1 MIAQSR
7 AQEARPAAPA
17 AAPAAPA
24 APTAPAASAAAPAR
38 PGLTLFTLALGFV
51 LAALDVTIINV
62 AGSSLRA
69 GLGLSLSGLTWVV
82 SGYALTFAALLLLA
96 GSLAGRYGAR
106 RTYLAG
112 LALFTAASLL
122 AAAAPGAGVLI
133 AGRAL
138 QGAGAALFM
147 PSSLTLLLA
156 AFPGSRER
164 ARVLGLWSAI
174 VSVAA
179 GAGPAAGGLLVGA
192 FGWRSVFLVN
202 LPLGLL
208 GLVLARRF
216 VAPLPGRPAPLA
228 AAGHALGLLALAALS
243 FGLIEGP
250 DLGWAAPRVL
260 LPLAVAVLAGAAFVV
275 RERRAAHRV
284 LPRALFSD
292 ARFPAANA
300 IGFLFNFGLFGGL
313 FMLGLFLQNARG
325 ASPVQAGLELLPVQ
339 AVWLLG
345 NVLYARIGPRLG
357 NRVILTVT
365 LATSAAGTA
374 ALALTVSPGMPYWVL
389 AGVLA
394 VLNAGIGM
402 ASPAMTGATMESA
415 GTEHS
420 GIAGAALNANRQ
432 IGSLV
437 GVAAVSAGLA
447 ATDGWYPGAAASFG
461 MTAGAYA
468 AAGLVA
474 WLGLRTGRRTPRR
487 LPA

>member
-1 MIAQSR
+1 MIAQTGS
-7 AQEARPAAPA
+7 PA
-17 AAPAAPA
+17 AATT
-24 APTAPAASAAAPAR
+24 TAPAPPSPPAR
-38 PGLTLFTLALGFV
+38 PGLGIFTLALGFV
-51 LAALDVTIINV
+51 MASLDVTIINV
-62 AGSSLRA
+62 AGPSLRA

-82 SGYALTFAALLLLA
+82 SGYVLAFAALLLLA

-122 AAAAPGAGVLI
+122 AALAPGAGVLI
-133 AGRAL
+133 AGRIL

-156 AFPGSRER
+156 AFPGGRER

-179 GAGPAAGGLLVGA
+179 GLGPAVGGLLVGA

-208 GLVLARRF
+208 GLVLARR
-216 VAPLPGRPAPLA
+216 VTAPLPGRPGPLA

-243 FGLIEGP
+243 YGLIEGP

-260 LPLAVAVLAGAAFVV
+260 VPLAVAALAGAAFVV
-275 RERRAAHRV
+275 RERRAAARV

-325 ASPVQAGLELLPVQ
+325 ASPVQAGLQMLPVQ

-345 NVLYARIGPRLG
+345 NVLYAKAGPRIG
-357 NRVILTVT
+357 NRVILAVT
-365 LATSAAGTA
+365 LTVSAAGTLV
-374 ALALTVSPGMPYWVL
+374 LALTVSPGMPYWVL
-389 AGVLA
+389 ATVLA
-394 VLNAGIGM
+394 TLNTGIGM

-437 GVAAVSAGLA
+437 GVAAVSAVLA

-461 MTAGAYA
+461 LTAGAYA
-468 AAGLVA
+468 AAGLLA
-474 WLGLRTGRRTPRR
+474 WLGLRTGRRAPRS